1 MRVFVTIY
9 VNVLLI
15 PRYQA
20 IKLLVYLLYATIRR
34 YKMINSIRI
43 MAKSELQKQN
53 SKSNSLTVD
62 FKDIAKA
69 FCIKDNNKE
78 KTQLSSALLTQVVMA
93 GYNNNN
99 QQEILDNTLVSIND
113 IKPKDAVEAMLA
125 SQMVA
130 THNAA
135 MQNLARANGLL
146 NSKVY
151 KEIELGSKAFN
162 VANKLTRTYTM
173 KMEALQRYRG
183 KGAQKMVIEHVNVN
197 SGGQAIIGNIETDK
211 KLH

>member
-1 MRVFVTIY
+1 MT
-9 VNVLLI
+9 
-15 PRYQA
+15 
-20 IKLLVYLLYATIRR
+20 
-34 YKMINSIRI
+34 
-43 MAKSELQKQN
+43 KSELQKQN
-53 SKSNSLTVD
+53 VDSNAMNVD
-62 FKDIAKA
+62 IEEISSA
-69 FCIKDNNKE
+69 FSIKNNNRK
-78 KTQLSSALLTQVVMA
+78 KLQLSSALLTQVIMA
-93 GYNNNN
+93 GYNNDN

-113 IKPKDAVEAMLA
+113 IKPKDAIEAMLA
-125 SQMVA
+125 AQMVA

-135 MQNLARANGLL
+135 MQNLERANGLL

-173 KMEALQRYRG
+173 QMEALQRYRG

-197 SGGQAIIGNIETDK
+197 SGGQAIIGSIESNK

>member
-1 MRVFVTIY
+1 MT
-9 VNVLLI
+9 
-15 PRYQA
+15 
-20 IKLLVYLLYATIRR
+20 
-34 YKMINSIRI
+34 
-43 MAKSELQKQN
+43 KSELQKQN
-53 SKSNSLTVD
+53 VDSNIVSVGTKEVCS
-62 FKDIAKA
+62 A
-69 FCIKDNNKE
+69 FSIKDNDK
-78 KTQLSSALLTQVVMA
+78 KKLQLSNALLKQVIMA
-93 GYNNNN
+93 GYNNDN
-99 QQEILDNTLVSIND
+99 QQKILDHALVSIND

-173 KMEALQRYRG
+173 QIEALQRYRG
-183 KGAQKMVIEHVNVN
+183 KGAQKMVIEHVNIN
-197 SGGQAIIGNIETDK
+197 SGGKAIIGSIDSNK